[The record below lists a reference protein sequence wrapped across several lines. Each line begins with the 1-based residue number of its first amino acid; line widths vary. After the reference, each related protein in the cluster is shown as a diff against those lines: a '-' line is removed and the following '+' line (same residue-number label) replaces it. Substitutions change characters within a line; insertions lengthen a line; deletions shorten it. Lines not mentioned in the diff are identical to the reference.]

1 MVSCASLLL
10 LQMTMS
16 IHYLGPFA
24 NIASISSQETSH
36 WVAWGMKSCIS
47 VQLVE
52 DIFGGHLV
60 PAPGPS
66 QV

>member
-10 LQMTMS
+10 LQRTMS

-24 NIASISSQETSH
+24 NITSASSLEKFQ
-36 WVAWGMKSCIS
+36 WVAWSRKSCTI

-52 DIFGGHLV
+52 DIFAGHLTL
-60 PAPGPS
+60 APGPS